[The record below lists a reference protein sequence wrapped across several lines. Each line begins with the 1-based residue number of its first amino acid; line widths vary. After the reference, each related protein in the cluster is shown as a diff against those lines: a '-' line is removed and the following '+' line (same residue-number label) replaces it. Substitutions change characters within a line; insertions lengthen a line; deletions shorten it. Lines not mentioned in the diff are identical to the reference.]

1 MVVVSSNND
10 ADHVEL
16 PSEEFGDDDLRLP
29 FNVVVVVVVVLFEA
43 VAVDRLK
50 NNHHNELQ

>member
-29 FNVVVVVVVVLFEA
+29 FVVAVVFVVFEA
-43 VAVDRLK
+43 VAVDRLQRTTK
-50 NNHHNELQ
+50 